1 MCLMS
6 SQCDKNKIPFVCKGP
21 SATIQ
26 PAHCLHTLRKL
37 EDLSPTHNP
46 PPSHHS
52 LLKSKHHPRSRLLL
66 FSTLTPKMKEVILRF
81 QPRWFTHTRGH
92 VAFSSRF
99 SDSRLDRWMQLFPF
113 SAFFSKGW
121 GTRCCSP
128 GQAFK
133 RSTSSPS
140 ERVSENANAH
150 SISEAFNIGTLCGG
164 WVGVVTA

>member
-6 SQCDKNKIPFVCKGP
+6 LQCDKNKIPFVCKGP

-26 PAHCLHTLRKL
+26 PAHCLHTLRRL
-37 EDLSPTHNP
+37 EDLSPTHNPPP

-66 FSTLTPKMKEVILRF
+66 FSTLTPKMKELILRF
-81 QPRWFTHTRGH
+81 QPLSFTHTHGH

-113 SAFFSKGW
+113 SAFFSK
-121 GTRCCSP
+121 
-128 GQAFK
+128 K
-133 RSTSSPS
+133 RVGNKVLQSRSRFQKDPHHRRASTQTLTA
-140 ERVSENANAH
+140 R
-150 SISEAFNIGTLCGG
+150 SEAFNIGTLCGG